1 MSDRIA
7 VMSEGELQQVGTAHE
22 IYEHPNNRFVADF
35 IGETNILNVTIT
47 AATGSSYTCQLPGGV
62 VIEAEGASGHEV
74 GGAGHISIR
83 PERISISGPDVEVAG
98 PAGLVEHIVY
108 LGTDT
113 QHLVRLDDGVLIT
126 VRTQNAHHG
135 FVDLEPGDRA
145 ALTIDDGA
153 ARLLGD

>member
-1 MSDRIA
+1 
-7 VMSEGELQQVGTAHE
+7 MSEGEIQQVGTAHD

-35 IGETNILNVTIT
+35 IGETNLLDVTV
-47 AATGSSYTCQLPGGV
+47 AAVGSSAKGSSYTCRLRGGA
-62 VIEAEGASGHEV
+62 VIEAEAAGRHEV

-83 PERISISGPDVEVAG
+83 PERIALARSEQEPESLSGQ
-98 PAGLVEHIVY
+98 VEHIVY

-113 QHLVRLDDGVLIT
+113 QHLVRLDDGALIT
-126 VRTQNAHHG
+126 VRTQNAHRG

-153 ARLLGD
+153 ARLLVD